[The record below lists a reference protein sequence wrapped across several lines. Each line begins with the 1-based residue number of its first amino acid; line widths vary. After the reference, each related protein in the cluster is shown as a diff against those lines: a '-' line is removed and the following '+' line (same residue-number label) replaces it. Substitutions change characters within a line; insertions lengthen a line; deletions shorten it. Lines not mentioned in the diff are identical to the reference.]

1 MDGLKLSM
9 AKHSG
14 SIAYGSF
21 VQSAITVLIILA
33 DVAESDDGNVAV

>member
-1 MDGLKLSM
+1 M

-21 VQSAITVLIILA
+21 IQAVIKVLIILA
-33 DVAESDDGNVAV
+33 DAAESDDGNIAV